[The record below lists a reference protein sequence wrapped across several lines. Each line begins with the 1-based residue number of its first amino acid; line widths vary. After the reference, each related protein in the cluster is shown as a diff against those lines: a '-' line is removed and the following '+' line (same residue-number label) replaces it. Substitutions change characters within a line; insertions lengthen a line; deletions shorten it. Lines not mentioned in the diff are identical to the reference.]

1 MRKGKKLIAL
11 ALTTV
16 LALSCLTACGKN
28 DNKNNKKADTEV
40 TTENAA
46 KTDDTKTEDAT
57 TTPDEATTSDETVTL
72 GDATLKVWGPQEQ
85 QETIQAMCEDFKAL
99 YPNDNI
105 QIEFG
110 VVSEADAKSEVLKD
124 PSVAADVFTFASDQ
138 IAELVQAG
146 ALFPV
151 AMNADV
157 VTANNTE
164 SSIDACTV
172 DGQLYAYPSSSD
184 TYFMYYDKSKYS
196 DEDVKSLD
204 AMLAKDLGS
213 GVTNFSYDIDN
224 GWYLSAFFFGAGCTL
239 FGADGTDATLCDFN
253 NDRGLLVGE
262 YLMNLAKNAKFANHD
277 DGLLLAAFE
286 AGTLG
291 ATVNGTWNADAIKT
305 SLGDNF
311 GTAPLPTITLSN
323 GEVVQLGGMANFK
336 LYGVNSQTANPTAA
350 MALAEYLTSET
361 CQKTR
366 FEKYSYGPTNANLA
380 NDTAAMSSNQA
391 LAAMSAQAQ
400 YATVQTSIPQCG
412 NYWSPAE
419 AFGTGLMDG
428 SITADNLQS
437 KLDDFVNNILATLN

>member
-1 MRKGKKLIAL
+1 MRKGKKIIAL
-11 ALTTV
+11 ALITV
-16 LALSCLTACGKN
+16 LALSSLTACGKK
-28 DNKNNKKADTEV
+28 NKDNNKEV
-40 TTENAA
+40 TTDDTAT
-46 KTDDTKTEDAT
+46 TDDTTATDDAA
-57 TTPDEATTSDETVTL
+57 ATDDTAAEETVSL

-85 QETIQAMCEDFKAL
+85 QDAIQAMCEDFKAL
-99 YPNDNI
+99 HPDDNI

-110 VVSEADAKSEVLKD
+110 VVSEADAKNEVLKD

-146 ALFPV
+146 TLFPIK
-151 AMNADV
+151 MNTDQII
-157 VTANNTE
+157 ANNTE
-164 SSIDACTV
+164 NSIAASTV
-172 DGQLYAYPSSSD
+172 GGELYAYPSSSD
-184 TYFMYYDKSKYS
+184 TYFMYYDKSKYTE
-196 DEDVKSLD
+196 DEIKSLD
-204 AMLAKDLGS
+204 TMLAKDLGS

-239 FGADGTDATLCDFN
+239 FGPDGTDATQCDFN

-262 YLMNLAKNAKFANHD
+262 YLMNLAKNPKFANHD

-291 ATVNGTWNADAIKT
+291 ANVTGTWNAAAIKE

-311 GTAPLPTITLSN
+311 GTAPLPTVTLSN
-323 GEVVQLGGMANFK
+323 GETIQLGGMANFK
-336 LYGVNSQTANPTAA
+336 LYGVNSQTKNPQAA
-350 MALAEYLTSET
+350 MALAEYLTSEA

-366 FEKYSYGPTNANLA
+366 FEQFSYGPTNLNLA

-391 LAAMSAQAQ
+391 LAAMTQQ
-400 YATVQTSIPQCG
+400 IEFATLQTSIPQTG

-437 KLDDFVNNILATLN
+437 KLDDLVNNILATLN

>member
-1 MRKGKKLIAL
+1 MRKGKKIIAL
-11 ALTTV
+11 ALITV
-16 LALSCLTACGKN
+16 LALSSLTACGKK
-28 DNKNNKKADTEV
+28 NKDNNKDNTEV
-40 TTENAA
+40 TTTDDTA
-46 KTDDTKTEDAT
+46 KTDDTAT
-57 TTPDEATTSDETVTL
+57 TDDTAATDDAPAVEETVKL

-99 YPNDNI
+99 YPDDNI

-110 VVSEADAKSEVLKD
+110 VVSEADAKNEVLKD

-146 ALFPV
+146 TLFPIK
-151 AMNADV
+151 MNKDQII
-157 VTANNTE
+157 ANNTE
-164 SSIDACTV
+164 TSIDACTV
-172 DGQLYAYPSSSD
+172 DGELYAYPSSSD
-184 TYFMYYDKSKYS
+184 TYFMYYDKSKYT
-196 DEDVKSLD
+196 EEEVKSLD
-204 AMLAKDLGS
+204 TMLAKDLGS

-239 FGADGTDATLCDFN
+239 FGPDGTDATQCDFN
-253 NDRGLLVGE
+253 NERGLLMGE
-262 YLMNLAKNAKFANHD
+262 YLLNLAKSPKFANHD

-291 ATVNGTWNADAIKT
+291 ATVNGTWNAAAIQE

-311 GTAPLPTITLSN
+311 GTAPLPTVTLSN
-323 GEVVQLGGMANFK
+323 GEAVQLGGMANFK

-366 FEKYSYGPTNANLA
+366 FDNFSYGPTNLTLA

-400 YATVQTSIPQCG
+400 FATVQTSIPQSG
-412 NYWSPAE
+412 NYWTPAE

-428 SITADNLQS
+428 SITTDNLQS

>member
-1 MRKGKKLIAL
+1 MRKGKKIIAL
-11 ALTTV
+11 ALITV
-16 LALSCLTACGKN
+16 LALSSLTACGK
-28 DNKNNKKADTEV
+28 KNNGNNKASTDV
-40 TTENAA
+40 TTDDAA
-46 KTDDTKTEDAT
+46 TTDDTAT
-57 TTPDEATTSDETVTL
+57 TDDAATTDDTAAEEPVSI

-85 QETIQAMCEDFKAL
+85 QDSIQAICEEFKAL

-105 QIEFG
+105 TIEFG

-151 AMNADV
+151 AMNTDQII
-157 VTANNTE
+157 ANNTE
-164 SSIDACTV
+164 ASIAACTV

-184 TYFMYYDKSKYS
+184 TYFMYYDKSKYT
-196 DEDVKSLD
+196 EEEIKSLD
-204 AMLAKDLGS
+204 AMMAKDLGS

-239 FGADGTDATLCDFN
+239 FGPDGTDPTVCDFN
-253 NDRGLLVGE
+253 NERGLLAGE
-262 YLMNLAKNAKFANHD
+262 YLLDLAKNTKFANHD

-291 ATVNGTWNADAIKT
+291 ATATGTWNAEAIQK

-323 GEVVQLGGMANFK
+323 GETVQLGGMANFK

-350 MALAEYLTSET
+350 MALAEYLTNESS
-361 CQKTR
+361 QKTR
-366 FEKYSYGPTNANLA
+366 FEQFSYGPTNLTLA
-380 NDTAAMSSNQA
+380 NDTEAMSSNQA
-391 LAAMSAQAQ
+391 LAAMTAQSQ
-400 YATVQTSIPQCG
+400 NATLQTSIAQTG
-412 NYWSPAE
+412 NYWTPAE